1 MAADTTSSLAEALA
15 AFQSALP
22 RVEKDNVG
30 VIPGKDGKQGY
41 KYEYADL
48 ADITAVALPLLGQH
62 GLSWSTKPTVDERD
76 RFVLEYRLRHAS
88 GEEDIGAYPLPDPT
102 RTPPQ
107 QVGSHITYARR
118 YALCSVTGIAPGG
131 DDDDG
136 AQAQHTSPQGWE
148 RRSQPAPADRG
159 HEELPGDEAP
169 RQAPATSTPVAAAP
183 GPAAHVTG
191 KLLEAS
197 TEKHV
202 EWWTRKAAEYG
213 IGESDATAHIPED
226 DRPTLGIDEGDT
238 VTVAGLIACVGSYW
252 AKHHHGPRQVPE
264 GPAA

>member
-1 MAADTTSSLAEALA
+1 MGDNPAGSLAEALA

-48 ADITAVALPLLGQH
+48 ADITAVALPLLGKV
-62 GLSWSTKPTVDERD
+62 GLSWSTKPTVDAEG
-76 RFVLEYRLRHAS
+76 RFVLEYRLRHAA

-107 QVGSHITYARR
+107 QVGSAISYARR

-148 RRSQPAPADRG
+148 RRSQPADRG
-159 HEELPGDEAP
+159 TP
-169 RQAPATSTPVAAAP
+169 RQTER
-183 GPAAHVTG
+183 PAAESGPPPAVSDPAPQRPPEQADVSVERG
-191 KLLEAS
+191 KA
-197 TEKHV
+197 
-202 EWWTRKAAEYG
+202 WKAAQRLEMTQQEFASDFETSYSTDVMAGTAAQFTEYAG
-213 IGESDATAHIPED
+213 HLD
-226 DRPTLGIDEGDT
+226 DLASGRDT
-238 VTVAGLIACVGSYW
+238 TDS
-252 AKHHHGPRQVPE
+252 QVPE
-264 GPAA
+264 GVSV